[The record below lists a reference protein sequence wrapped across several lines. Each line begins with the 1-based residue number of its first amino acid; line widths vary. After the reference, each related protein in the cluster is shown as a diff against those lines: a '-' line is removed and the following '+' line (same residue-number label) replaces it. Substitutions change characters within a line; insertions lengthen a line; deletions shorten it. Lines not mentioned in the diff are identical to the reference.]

1 MKLLIMI
8 AQNSLNETSAD
19 LKEMATALPDQTVF
33 NNMIRDAQFT
43 IESDHLTEFA
53 ADMGL
58 YFNIPISKRLSMG
71 TKLLGG
77 RSMMQELDLDAHF
90 SGEVINMLYDAE
102 IKDGVFTDLDI
113 TDFRRTGELYDYQ
126 WDYATVHASNSTKW
140 GTGLSLTY
148 AYKHNF
154 HWKVFADFDYTKKD
168 FTLALDDDSYIYHSI
183 PNMRDFVRILGV
195 DDDVTQ
201 HTVTK
206 KMYQWTLGASFSVAF

>member
-113 TDFRRTGELYDYQ
+113 TDFRN
-126 WDYATVHASNSTKW
+126 H
-140 GTGLSLTY
+140 LSEEQQRL
-148 AYKHNF
+148 
-154 HWKVFADFDYTKKD
+154 VMQMR
-168 FTLALDDDSYIYHSI
+168 
-183 PNMRDFVRILGV
+183 NM
-195 DDDVTQ
+195 T
-201 HTVTK
+201 
-206 KMYQWTLGASFSVAF
+206 